1 MDVSSGGGII
11 KTDQTTA
18 PSYPYTYDIDSDTPV
33 SVEAVPAFGY
43 VFDGWSGDLSGTT
56 NPATIVMDCDKSV
69 TANFSIDWALGGMAI
84 GSLVIVGFL
93 ISVLIIKRRAG

>member
-1 MDVSSGGGII
+1 MDVSSGDGII
-11 KTDQTTA
+11 KTDQITA
-18 PSYPYTYDIDSDTPV
+18 PSYPYTYDIDSDTSV
-33 SVEAVPAFGY
+33 SVEAVPDFGY

-69 TANFSIDWALGGMAI
+69 TANFSIDWTLGGMAI
-84 GSLVIVGFL
+84 GSLVMVGFL